1 MKDLATDFK
10 TIFKKDRGLFG
21 WVFVQFALSMFL
33 FLLPLLN
40 LDPSRPK
47 VWARYSDI
55 NNGYSQGD
63 WYYLIAF
70 SVLAVT
76 LGVGHI
82 LISARLFTRRGK
94 DMARLFLGV
103 SMAIAIIAIRFLLSI
118 IGEG

>member
-1 MKDLATDFK
+1 MESLCMTSAAFCCID
-10 TIFKKDRGLFG
+10 IFSWF
-21 WVFVQFALSMFL
+21 
-33 FLLPLLN
+33 LN

-63 WYYLIAF
+63 WYYLISF
-70 SVLAVT
+70 SILAIT

-82 LISARLFTRRGK
+82 LLSARLFTRRGK

-118 IGEG
+118 VGEG

>member
-1 MKDLATDFK
+1 MKELANDFK

-21 WVFVQFALSMFL
+21 WMFVQFGLSVFL

-40 LDPSRPK
+40 LNPSKPK

-55 NNGYSQGD
+55 NNGYSQSD

-70 SVLAVT
+70 SVIALT

-82 LISARLFTRRGK
+82 LLSARLYTRRGK

-103 SMAIAIIAIRFLLSI
+103 SMAIAVIAIRFLLSI

>member
-21 WVFVQFALSMFL
+21 WMFVQFALSGWL

-40 LDPSRPK
+40 LDPSKPK

-55 NNGYSQGD
+55 NNGYSAGE
-63 WYYLIAF
+63 WYYFVSF
-70 SVLAVT
+70 SILAIT
-76 LGVGHI
+76 LGIGHI
-82 LISARLFTRRGK
+82 LISARLYSKRGK
-94 DMARLFLGV
+94 DIARMFLGV
-103 SMAIAIIAIRFLLSI
+103 SMAITIIAIHFLMSI

>member
-1 MKDLATDFK
+1 
-10 TIFKKDRGLFG
+10 
-21 WVFVQFALSMFL
+21 MFL